1 MKPVVGIAILLLFC
15 ILACGCTGQP
25 PASSP
30 LAKNQAGEHPT
41 NPTTPATAAPT
52 TGSVISILS
61 DSHNETKL
69 SLDPG
74 VIIVAFQA
82 QDAQFMHISLY
93 SSGTVIPDNYAE
105 AATFSTTG
113 PYNGSVAFK
122 IPKKGEYL
130 LNIKSWGGNWIAEVS
145 RLSGDTPLKVPLNF
159 SGAGMMVTPAF
170 YLEKGEYIF
179 GRNETMLTSPW
190 FYLQYANG
198 SSLIDPNNTYV
209 QPGFGVASPETFR
222 FVSIPESGTYFLSVY
237 SDKSPN
243 NWSVSII
250 TLPEIP
256 LSLGPGPV
264 ITQVKGNGTP

>member
-1 MKPVVGIAILLLFC
+1 
-15 ILACGCTGQP
+15 
-25 PASSP
+25 
-30 LAKNQAGEHPT
+30 
-41 NPTTPATAAPT
+41 
-52 TGSVISILS
+52 
-61 DSHNETKL
+61 
-69 SLDPG
+69 
-74 VIIVAFQA
+74 
-82 QDAQFMHISLY
+82 
-93 SSGTVIPDNYAE
+93 
-105 AATFSTTG
+105 
-113 PYNGSVAFK
+113 
-122 IPKKGEYL
+122 
-130 LNIKSWGGNWIAEVS
+130 
-145 RLSGDTPLKVPLNF
+145 
-159 SGAGMMVTPAF
+159 MMVTPAF